1 MAGWLGFSGGAYN
14 GGMPLLKW
22 IAKEVK
28 MAISFIDVL
37 TFIKDLISDGDK
49 LAKFKEVIE
58 DVKELINDIKAVVEL
73 IKK

>member
-1 MAGWLGFSGGAYN
+1 
-14 GGMPLLKW
+14 
-22 IAKEVK
+22 

-37 TFIKDLISDGDK
+37 TFIKDLISDGEK